1 MKFKNYALLG
11 LSLVSA
17 FSCQNVDDDI
27 VLDNENLASIETESF
42 QARNNTH
49 CVTKTYDYTGADLTS
64 FMDLS
69 TGQTAMWPGNI
80 ITENSLEQ
88 GKPSS
93 IPFPGK
99 ARNSIEVGV
108 TGLSGTSVDLF
119 VDVDRPDIGRVSN
132 SINKILNNAF
142 NDAGTFA
149 GKTIFNVT
157 ELKSKETVSLA
168 LDAGYSGPS
177 VSLSGKLNLDFNNG
191 KNKVAVT
198 VKQEFYEVTVSPLRG
213 LLGKFGWYNSDI
225 VDQKDFTGIVTDFK
239 GNRAS
244 NPALFVKSISYGR
257 FLTLVY
263 ESSESVKDIS
273 AALEFKYKGV
283 GTANASAQAKYNKT
297 LSNTSVSVHQIGGN
311 PRDTFAAT
319 IDALDGDIKKIIQTL
334 EKSAVVSKSNPGY
347 PIGYN
352 VGIASNGKT
361 YSHSYS
367 QLKGTYQDCE
377 PVIVDKIRVEPY
389 SVTTANLNED
399 HGTSGL
405 ELYGNITVDV
415 FDQQSQRWRN
425 VNSMYWGYGTG
436 TADIR
441 VDHYPFTKVSAESK
455 IGEGRSMDFK
465 IEAVPGAKFRI
476 TGKTFECSGDN
487 CSKNR
492 YGDKNTTKV
501 FEYRPGSEHRWY
513 YTDQYTGTVNKKNSV
528 SFSSNQIGDKG
539 FTGNGSARANVWLY
553 LLN

>member
-1 MKFKNYALLG
+1 MKFKNYVLIG
-11 LSLVSA
+11 LSLATA
-17 FSCQNVDDDI
+17 FSCQNIEDDV
-27 VLDNENLASIETESF
+27 VLNNENLSISDTENLE
-42 QARNNTH
+42 ARSRTRLNCT
-49 CVTKTYDYTGADLTS
+49 TKTYDYTGADLTS

-69 TGQTAMWPGNI
+69 TGQTAMWPGNLI
-80 ITENSLEQ
+80 AENSLEQ

-119 VDVDRPDIGRVSN
+119 VNVDRPDIGTVSN
-132 SINKILNNAF
+132 SINKILNKAF

-213 LLGKFGWYNSDI
+213 LLGKFGWYNSD
-225 VDQKDFTGIVTDFK
+225 VVEEKDFTGIVTDFK
-239 GNRAS
+239 GNRKD

-257 FLTLVY
+257 FLTLIY

-283 GTANASAQAKYNKT
+283 GEANASAQAKYNKT

-319 IDALDGDIKKIIQTL
+319 IDAFDGDVKKIIQTL
-334 EKSAVVSKSNPGY
+334 ENSAVVSKSNPGY
-347 PIGYN
+347 PIGYT

-361 YSHSYS
+361 YSHFYS

-377 PVIVDKIRVEPY
+377 PITVDRIRIEPY
-389 SVTTANLNED
+389 SVTTSNMNED

-405 ELYGNITVDV
+405 ELFGNVSVDK
-415 FDQQSQRWRN
+415 FNQRTQSWEHVRKLH
-425 VNSMYWGYGTG
+425 WGYIVEDM
-436 TADIR
+436 AI
-441 VDHYPFTKVSAESK
+441 DHFPFTKVRAETSV
-455 IGEGRSMDFK
+455 GGGRSMDFD

-476 TGKTFECSGDN
+476 TGQTSECSKTCHADDHGDH
-487 CSKNR
+487 
-492 YGDKNTTKV
+492 NTTKV
-501 FEYRPGSEHRWY
+501 FEFIPNRTRRWY
-513 YTDQYTGTVNKKNSV
+513 YTDQYVGNSVGQKNSV
-528 SFSSNQIGDKG
+528 SFWSSKIGDKG
-539 FTGNGSARANVWLY
+539 DGSARINVWLY
-553 LLN
+553 KLN